1 MFAHHAHH
9 ERARGTVY
17 TRTCPRHHR
26 CTISAASTFPT
37 DSKRPSPPLLPPRPS
52 PPKGYAFPVPR
63 SCNSPFHSIYPY
75 RLDDT
80 EQEESFLA
88 FFSLLRI
95 RIYYAFPRFLISIK
109 RNFIQR
115 FLSTGGYRGISFR
128 RIIER
133 GGNRSGRKRSFFFHG
148 SFRAIFP
155 RGSRFRSGCKLAAW
169 RRSEICK
176 SGEKHVPRGRNK
188 IEAKETEFL
197 EFLSPFFSSFSRRS
211 IVLGIFGRRNNHYKT
226 FGRDRDGP
234 PKRSPN
240 YGSLYLYRHLKKI
253 PLPVRF
259 YVVMSSL
266 NSLKTNDVPRG

>member
-37 DSKRPSPPLLPPRPS
+37 DSKRPSPLLPPPPS

-95 RIYYAFPRFLISIK
+95 RIHYAFPRFLISIK

-148 SFRAIFP
+148 GEDPFALSFRA
-155 RGSRFRSGCKLAAW
+155 
-169 RRSEICK
+169 
-176 SGEKHVPRGRNK
+176 N
-188 IEAKETEFL
+188 
-197 EFLSPFFSSFSRRS
+197 
-211 IVLGIFGRRNNHYKT
+211 LGL
-226 FGRDRDGP
+226 GRDANSQHGDDPKFASPAKSTYRGEGTRSKRR
-234 PKRSPN
+234 KRSSSNFFLPSFLL
-240 YGSLYLYRHLKKI
+240 SLDALSSSEYSVVETTIIKLSAEIVTVLQNGLRIMDPCIFIDTLKKYHC
-253 PLPVRF
+253 PFV
-259 YVVMSSL
+259 STS
-266 NSLKTNDVPRG
+266 